1 MSALNIPN
9 FLKMGTEAE
18 LTPMIRFRP
27 EFLLP
32 FILYAETHY
41 KFKGIYSRLFKNEP
55 EILAD
60 APFRV
65 EPNQAI
71 PILLLVKDAHRFPI
85 KIVDVL
91 IEIKN
96 NESLLLKRSFSLN
109 LLIDQER
116 FWYKILYIESLTD
129 CWGTVKIDVQII
141 IEANGKIKKYHND
154 NYRISSH
161 QPLKVYLAKDPMPRF
176 YNWYFGDFH
185 YHSNYT
191 EDQVEFGAPLA
202 ATVEM
207 AQAIGL
213 NFFAVT
219 DHSYDLDDHE
229 DSWVENDHNIPKWH
243 KFWYEV
249 NELNNQLFNF
259 VILPGEEVSAGN
271 HQNRNIHLLIINNKN
286 FIHGKGDGAERWFQ
300 TNPDLSIE
308 QILDQIND
316 NALAI
321 VGHPE
326 MPTPF
331 LQWLLIRRGRW
342 QWQDFQHQRLNGFQ
356 IWNGEYDRAFH
367 QGSSNWVKLLL
378 AGKKLSL
385 IAGNDAHGNF
395 NRFRQIGFPFF
406 TFRESYSQIFGNVK
420 TGIKLNKNLNQR
432 NLIHAVK
439 CNHVL
444 VTNGPVID
452 FLIQNEQ
459 KQKAMIGDEIQ
470 GDDLVLNITAKSSQ
484 EFGKLESIQLWRG
497 DIETK
502 KEMAEFEIKDFK
514 NPYRFFMGQKLNN
527 LSKLTYIRA
536 ELVTRKTNG
545 QIARCM
551 TNPIWIEK
559 KI

>member
-1 MSALNIPN
+1 MFDFS
-9 FLKMGTEAE
+9 FEY
-18 LTPMIRFRP
+18 
-27 EFLLP
+27 LLP

-55 EILAD
+55 EIIAD

-85 KIVDVL
+85 KIVDVS

-96 NESLLLKRSFSLN
+96 SERLLLKRSFPLN
-109 LLIDQER
+109 LFVDKER
-116 FWYKILYIESLTD
+116 SWYKIFFIEPLTNF
-129 CWGTVKIDVQII
+129 WGTVEIDVHII
-141 IEANGKIKKYHND
+141 IDANGKIKKYHND

-161 QPLKVYLAKDPMPRF
+161 QPLKVYLAKDPLPRF
-176 YNWYFGDFH
+176 DNWYFGDFH

-229 DSWVENDHNIPKWH
+229 DSWIENDHDIPKWH
-243 KFWYEV
+243 KFWQEV
-249 NELNNQLFNF
+249 NELNNHLSYF

-271 HQNRNIHLLIINNKN
+271 HQNRNVHLLIINNQN
-286 FIHGKGDGAERWFQ
+286 FIHGKGDSAERWFQ
-300 TNPDLSIE
+300 TRPDLSIK
-308 QILDQIND
+308 QILDQID
-316 NALAI
+316 EDALVIA
-321 VGHPE
+321 GHPE

-331 LQWLLIRRGRW
+331 LQWLLIRRGHW
-342 QWQDFQHQRLNGFQ
+342 QWQDFQHHRLDGFQ

-367 QGSSNWVKLLL
+367 QGSANWVKLLL

-406 TFRESYSQIFGNVK
+406 TFRESYSQIFGNMR
-420 TGIKLNKNLNQR
+420 TGVKLNKKLNQQ
-432 NLIHAVK
+432 NLIRAVK
-439 CNHVL
+439 SNHAL
-444 VTNGPVID
+444 VSNGPVID
-452 FLIQNEQ
+452 LLIQNEQ
-459 KQKAMIGDEIQ
+459 KETAMIGDEIQ
-470 GDDLVLNITAKSSQ
+470 GDELVLNIAGKSSE
-484 EFGKLESIQLWRG
+484 EFGKLELIQLWRG
-497 DIETK
+497 DLNIK
-502 KEMAEFEIKDFK
+502 KEIAGLEIRNFV
-514 NPYRFFMGQKLNN
+514 NPYHFLMEQKLSN
-527 LSKLTYIRA
+527 LSKRTYFRA
-536 ELVTRKTNG
+536 KLVARKTNG
-545 QIARCM
+545 QIAQCL
-551 TNPIWIEK
+551 TNPIWIK
-559 KI
+559 KNI